1 MDVRE
6 CATDRRVRKL
16 GFNDSENEQPK
27 KDNQSIN
34 KELNASD
41 VNMSRH
47 PSTPFVALQVHDLA
61 TTNVE
66 RPFTPFISA
75 PIFSQIF
82 TPDLQAKAR
91 NFNVQPMPL
100 VTIA

>member
-6 CATDRRVRKL
+6 CAPDRRIRKL

-27 KDNQSIN
+27 KDNQSVN
-34 KELNASD
+34 EELNASD

-66 RPFTPFISA
+66 RPFTPFVST
-75 PIFSQIF
+75 PIFRSKFHPQF
-82 TPDLQAKAR
+82 AGKNA
-91 NFNVQPMPL
+91 
-100 VTIA
+100 